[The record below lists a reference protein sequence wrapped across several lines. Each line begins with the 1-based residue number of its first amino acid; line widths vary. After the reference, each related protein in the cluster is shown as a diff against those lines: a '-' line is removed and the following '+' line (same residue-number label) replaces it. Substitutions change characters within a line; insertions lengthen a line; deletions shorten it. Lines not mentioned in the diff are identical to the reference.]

1 MSHFPDTSFLCSLY
15 RTQLHSPLVDAYMET
30 LGGPLRVS
38 SFLLL
43 EFRQSVRWHT
53 RLHARDKTKGFAQA
67 EGAQMLRDLQSDLSA
82 KVLTVVPVDWAEVHQ
97 KAEHLSA
104 RYTEARGHRLAD
116 ILHVATALH
125 LAAEE
130 FLTFDANQKLLARA
144 EGLALRW

>member
-15 RTQLHSPLVDAYMET
+15 RTQVHSPQVDAYMEE
-30 LGGPLRVS
+30 LEGPLRVS
-38 SFLLL
+38 SLLLL

-53 RLHARDKTKGFAQA
+53 RRHAKDKTKGFPKA

-82 KVLTVVPVDWAEVHQ
+82 KVLIVVPVDWAEVHQ

-104 RYTEARGHRLAD
+104 RYTEANGHRLID

-125 LAAEE
+125 LSAEE
-130 FLTFDANQKLLARA
+130 FLTFDSAQKTLAKA
-144 EGLALRW
+144 EGLTLRW